1 MNEATSRDRTPETGR
16 ESPQASHASAPPRS
30 LLRNLVFAGASGG
43 SAALLLI
50 LFVIAGRVLGE
61 VEFGKFSFALALGTI
76 FETLMDFGLHQVT
89 IREVARDRSR
99 ASTVLH
105 HTLGIKL
112 LWAAGGLAALLVSAT
127 LLRQEW
133 DVRMACYL
141 IGGALV
147 ARSFMFT
154 IRGVLQG
161 LEHFGWDSIVVLGD
175 RGLLLLFGVAV
186 LSAGYGLL
194 GLAAAFVV
202 ARGAALVLGA
212 WLTQAQLGGVGVK
225 YDRDIWRDLQKSAI
239 PFGLFLVVLN
249 LYSYIDSVMLGVMK
263 GDVETGIYGAA
274 YKVYEGV
281 GYVPGVIASVL
292 TPRLSSLFVTDKGA
306 HRRLVVTALAGS
318 VVLALVITLIGYL
331 LAEPAMRLLF
341 GERFVVS
348 AAPFRILCVGLTFV
362 FAIWTLHATAI
373 SANKERLLVRASLIG
388 LVVNVA
394 VNAYTIPQMGAN
406 GAALATVVGE
416 FVSMAVLVAGLR

>member
-1 MNEATSRDRTPETGR
+1 MTDATTPTPVNAPSATS
-16 ESPQASHASAPPRS
+16 APRS
-30 LLRNLVFAGASGG
+30 VLQNLAFAGASGA
-43 SAALLLI
+43 SAGLLLL
-50 LFVIAGRVLGE
+50 LFVIAGRVLGD

-89 IREVARDRSR
+89 IREVARDKSR
-99 ASTVLH
+99 ASAVLH

-112 LWAAGGLAALLVSAT
+112 LWTAAGLTALLITAT

-161 LEHFGWDSIVVLGD
+161 LERFGWDSIVVLGD
-175 RGLLLLFGVAV
+175 RGLLLLFGAAV
-186 LSAGYGLL
+186 LWSGYGLL
-194 GLAAAFVV
+194 QLSAAFVL

-225 YDRDIWRDLQKSAI
+225 YDRDVWRDLQRSAV

-281 GYVPGVIASVL
+281 GYLPGVIASVL
-292 TPRLSSLFVTDKGA
+292 TPRLSSLYVTDKAA
-306 HRRLVVTALAGS
+306 HRRLVYGGLAGS
-318 VVLALVITLIGYL
+318 VGLAIVVTVVGYA

-341 GERFVVS
+341 GESFVVS
-348 AAPFRILCVGLTFV
+348 AQPFRILCIGLVFV

-373 SANKERLLVRASLIG
+373 SANRERLLVRAALIG
-388 LVVNVA
+388 LAVNVA
-394 VNAYTIPQMGAN
+394 VNVYTIPSMGAN

-416 FVSMAVLVAGLR
+416 FVSLLVLVVGLR

>member
-1 MNEATSRDRTPETGR
+1 MTDGPDEA
-16 ESPQASHASAPPRS
+16 APRS
-30 LLRNLVFAGASGG
+30 LLQNLLFAGSSGASAG
-43 SAALLLI
+43 LLLV
-50 LFVIAGRVLGE
+50 LFVVAGRVLGD

-99 ASTVLH
+99 ASTVLQ

-112 LWAAGGLAALLVSAT
+112 LWTAGGLTALLVTAT
-127 LLRQEW
+127 ALRPEW
-133 DVRMACYL
+133 DVRMSCYL

-161 LEHFGWDSIVVLGD
+161 LERFGWDSIVVLGD
-175 RGLLLLFGVAV
+175 RGLLLILGTGV
-186 LSAGYGLL
+186 LLAGYGLL

-202 ARGAALVLGA
+202 ARAAALVLGA
-212 WLTQAQLGGVGVK
+212 WLTRSQLGGVGVK
-225 YDRDIWRDLQKSAI
+225 YDRAVWRELQRSAV
-239 PFGLFLVVLN
+239 PFGVFLVVLN
-249 LYSYIDSVMLGVMK
+249 LYSYIDSVMLGVMR

-281 GYVPGVIASVL
+281 GYLPGVIASVL
-292 TPRLSSLFVTDKGA
+292 TPRLSSLYVTDRVA
-306 HRRLVVTALAGS
+306 HRKLVMTGLAGS
-318 VVLALVITLIGYL
+318 IGLALVVAVAGYL
-331 LAEPAMRLLF
+331 LAGPVVRLLF
-341 GERFVVS
+341 GPAFAVS
-348 AAPFRILCVGLTFV
+348 AQPFRILCVGLVFV

-373 SANKERLLVRASLIG
+373 SANKERLLVRAAVVGLI
-388 LVVNVA
+388 VNVA
-394 VNAYTIPQMGAN
+394 VNAAVIPRMGAN

-416 FVSMAVLVAGLR
+416 FVSLAVLVAGLR

>member
-1 MNEATSRDRTPETGR
+1 MTGSSSSTSAQPEATS
-16 ESPQASHASAPPRS
+16 APRS
-30 LLRNLVFAGASGG
+30 LLQNLAFAGASGA
-43 SAALLLI
+43 SAGLLLI
-50 LFVIAGRVLGE
+50 LFVIAGRVLGD

-89 IREVARDRSR
+89 IREVARDKSR
-99 ASTVLH
+99 ASAVLH

-112 LWAAGGLAALLVSAT
+112 LWTAGGLTALLITAT

-175 RGLLLLFGVAV
+175 RALLLILGVAV
-186 LSAGYGLL
+186 LWSGYGLL
-194 GLAAAFVV
+194 GLSAAFVV

-225 YDRDIWRDLQKSAI
+225 YDRDVWRELQRSAV

-281 GYVPGVIASVL
+281 GYLPGVIASVL
-292 TPRLSSLFVTDKGA
+292 TPRLSSLYVTDKAA
-306 HRRLVVTALAGS
+306 HRKLVFTGLVGSVSLALVVTVA
-318 VVLALVITLIGYL
+318 GYL

-341 GERFVVS
+341 GEAFVVS
-348 AAPFRILCVGLTFV
+348 AQPFRTLCVGLVFV

-373 SANKERLLVRASLIG
+373 SANRERLLIRASLIG
-388 LVVNVA
+388 LAVNVA
-394 VNAYTIPQMGAN
+394 VNAYAIPTMGAN
-406 GAALATVVGE
+406 GAAVATVVGE
-416 FVSMAVLVAGLR
+416 FVSLVVLIVGLR

>member
-1 MNEATSRDRTPETGR
+1 VSQETSTPT
-16 ESPQASHASAPPRS
+16 S
-30 LLRNLVFAGASGG
+30 LLQNLVYAGASGA
-43 SAALLLI
+43 SAGLLLI
-50 LFVIAGRVLGE
+50 LFVVAGRVLGE

-112 LWAAGGLAALLVSAT
+112 LWTAAGLVALLATAT
-127 LLRQEW
+127 LLRSEW
-133 DVRMACYL
+133 DVRIACYL
-141 IGGALV
+141 VGGALV

-161 LEHFGWDSIVVLGD
+161 LERFGWDSVVVLGD
-175 RGLLLLFGVAV
+175 RGLLLGLGVAV
-186 LSAGYGLL
+186 LANGYGLL
-194 GLAAAFVV
+194 GLSAAFVV
-202 ARGAALVLGA
+202 ARGAALILGA
-212 WLTQAQLGGVGVK
+212 WLTQAHLGGVGVK
-225 YDRDIWRDLQKSAI
+225 YDRDIWRDLQRSAV
-239 PFGLFLVVLN
+239 PFGLFLIVLN

-281 GYVPGVIASVL
+281 GYLPGVIASVL
-292 TPRLSSLFVTDKGA
+292 TPRLSSLYVTDRVA
-306 HRRLVVTALAGS
+306 HRRLVVNGLAGS
-318 VVLALVITLIGYL
+318 VSLALVVTVVGYL
-331 LAEPAMRLLF
+331 LAEPAMQLLF

-348 AAPFRILCVGLTFV
+348 APPFRILCIGLVFV

-373 SANKERLLVRASLIG
+373 SANRERLLIRAALVG

-394 VNAYTIPQMGAN
+394 VNLYAIPQMGAN

-416 FVSMAVLVAGLR
+416 GVSLLVLVIGLR

>member
-1 MNEATSRDRTPETGR
+1 MVNGADGT
-16 ESPQASHASAPPRS
+16 ASVDTAAAPPRS

-43 SAALLLI
+43 SAALLLV

-99 ASTVLH
+99 ASEVLQ

-112 LWAAGGLAALLVSAT
+112 LWAAGGLVALLISAT
-127 LLRQEW
+127 LLRHEW
-133 DVRMACYL
+133 DVRVACYL

-161 LEHFGWDSIVVLGD
+161 LEFFGWDSIVVLGD
-175 RGLLLLFGVAV
+175 RGLLLVFGVAV
-186 LSAGYGLL
+186 LWSGYGLL
-194 GLAAAFVV
+194 GLSAAFVV
-202 ARGAALVLGA
+202 ARGAAVVLGA
-212 WLTQAQLGGVGVK
+212 WLTRAQLGGVGIK
-225 YDRDIWRDLQKSAI
+225 YDRDIWRELQKSAV

-281 GYVPGVIASVL
+281 GYLPGVIASVL
-292 TPRLSSLFVTDKGA
+292 TPRLSSLYVTDRAA
-306 HRRLVVTALAGS
+306 HRKLMLTGLGGSVALALVVTLA
-318 VVLALVITLIGYL
+318 GYL
-331 LAEPAMRLLF
+331 LAEPAMQLLF
-341 GERFVVS
+341 GERFLVS
-348 AAPFRILCVGLTFV
+348 AAPFRILCFGLVFV

-373 SANKERLLVRASLIG
+373 SANREKLLIRASLIG
-388 LVVNVA
+388 LAVNVA
-394 VNAYTIPQMGAN
+394 VNAWAIRHYGAS

-416 FVSMAVLVAGLR
+416 GVSLVVLVIGLR

>member
-1 MNEATSRDRTPETGR
+1 MTDTSTSAASETADG
-16 ESPQASHASAPPRS
+16 PRS
-30 LLRNLVFAGASGG
+30 VLQNLVFAGASGA
-43 SAALLLI
+43 SAGLLLI
-50 LFVIAGRVLGE
+50 LFVVAGRVLGE

-89 IREVARDRSR
+89 IREVARDKSR

-112 LWAAGGLAALLVSAT
+112 LWTAGGLTALLITAT

-133 DVRMACYL
+133 DVRFACYL

-161 LEHFGWDSIVVLGD
+161 LERFGWDSIVVLGD
-175 RGLLLLFGVAV
+175 RGLLLIFGVAV
-186 LSAGYGLL
+186 LWSGYGLL

-212 WLTQAQLGGVGVK
+212 WLTKAQLGGVGVK
-225 YDRDIWRDLQKSAI
+225 YDREVWRDLQRSAL

-281 GYVPGVIASVL
+281 GYLPGVIASVL
-292 TPRLSSLFVTDKGA
+292 TPRLSSLYVTDKAA
-306 HRRLVVTALAGS
+306 HRKLVLSGLAGS
-318 VVLALVITLIGYL
+318 VGLALVVSLAGYV
-331 LAEPAMRLLF
+331 LAEPVVRILF
-341 GERFVVS
+341 GPNFVAS
-348 AAPFRILCVGLTFV
+348 AQPLRILCVGLVFV

-373 SANKERLLVRASLIG
+373 SANRERLLVRAALIG
-388 LVVNVA
+388 LAVNVG
-394 VNAYTIPQMGAN
+394 VNVYAIPSMGAN

-416 FVSMAVLVAGLR
+416 FASLLVLVMGLR

>member
-1 MNEATSRDRTPETGR
+1 MTS
-16 ESPQASHASAPPRS
+16 ASTSGSADAAGAPRS
-30 LLRNLVFAGASGG
+30 VLQNLAFAGASGA
-43 SAALLLI
+43 SAGLLLI
-50 LFVIAGRVLGE
+50 LFVIAGRVLGD

-89 IREVARDRSR
+89 IREVARDKSR
-99 ASTVLH
+99 ASTVLR

-112 LWAAGGLAALLVSAT
+112 LWTAGGLTALLITAT

-175 RGLLLLFGVAV
+175 RGLLLILGGAA
-186 LSAGYGLL
+186 LWCGYGLL
-194 GLAAAFVV
+194 GLSAAFVV

-225 YDRDIWRDLQKSAI
+225 YDRDVWRDLQRSAV

-281 GYVPGVIASVL
+281 GYLPGVIASVL
-292 TPRLSSLFVTDKGA
+292 TPRLSRLYVTDKLA
-306 HRRLVVTALAGS
+306 HRQLVYRGLAGSVGLALVVTA
-318 VVLALVITLIGYL
+318 VGYP
-331 LAEPAMRLLF
+331 LAEPAMRMLF
-341 GERFVVS
+341 GQAFVVS
-348 AAPFRILCVGLTFV
+348 AQPFRILCVGLVFV

-373 SANKERLLVRASLIG
+373 SANRERLLVRAALIG
-388 LVVNVA
+388 LAVNVA
-394 VNAYTIPQMGAN
+394 VNAYTIPTMGAN

-416 FVSMAVLVAGLR
+416 FVSLLVLVVGLR

>member
-1 MNEATSRDRTPETGR
+1 MTDTSTPALAEATS
-16 ESPQASHASAPPRS
+16 APRS
-30 LLRNLVFAGASGG
+30 LLQNLAFAGASGA
-43 SAALLLI
+43 SAGLLLI
-50 LFVIAGRVLGE
+50 LFVIAGRVLGD

-89 IREVARDRSR
+89 VREVARDKSR
-99 ASTVLH
+99 ASSVLH

-112 LWAAGGLAALLVSAT
+112 LWAAGGLTALLITAT

-133 DVRMACYL
+133 DVRVACYL

-175 RGLLLLFGVAV
+175 RGLLLV
-186 LSAGYGLL
+186 LGGAALWSGYGLL
-194 GLAAAFVV
+194 GLSAAFVV

-212 WLTQAQLGGVGVK
+212 WLTQAQLGGVSVK
-225 YDRDIWRDLQKSAI
+225 YDRDIWRDLQRSAV

-249 LYSYIDSVMLGVMK
+249 LYAYIDSVMLGVMK

-281 GYVPGVIASVL
+281 GYLPGVIASVL
-292 TPRLSSLFVTDKGA
+292 TPRLSSLYMTDKRG
-306 HRRLVVTALAGS
+306 HRRLVYAGLAGS
-318 VVLALVITLIGYL
+318 VGLTLVVSIVGYA

-341 GERFVVS
+341 GPAFVGS
-348 AAPFRILCVGLTFV
+348 AQSFRILCVGMVFV
-362 FAIWTLHATAI
+362 SAIWTLHATAI
-373 SANKERLLVRASLIG
+373 STNRERLLVRATLIG
-388 LVVNVA
+388 LAVNVA
-394 VNAYTIPQMGAN
+394 VNAYAIPSMGAN

-416 FVSMAVLVAGLR
+416 FVSVLVLVVGLR

>member
-1 MNEATSRDRTPETGR
+1 MSTP
-16 ESPQASHASAPPRS
+16 PQRS

-112 LWAAGGLAALLVSAT
+112 LWTAGGLTALLISAT

-141 IGGALV
+141 VGGALV

-175 RGLLLLFGVAV
+175 RGLLLILGVAV
-186 LSAGYGLL
+186 LWRGYGLL
-194 GLAAAFVV
+194 GLSAAFVV
-202 ARGAALVLGA
+202 ARGAALILGA
-212 WLTQAQLGGVGVK
+212 WLTQSQLGGVDVK
-225 YDRDIWRDLQKSAI
+225 YDRDIWRELQKSAI

-281 GYVPGVIASVL
+281 GYLPGVIASVL
-292 TPRLSSLFVTDKGA
+292 TPRLSSLYVTDRSA
-306 HRRLVVTALAGS
+306 HRRLVVTGLAGS
-318 VVLALVITLIGYL
+318 IGLALVVTLAGYVA
-331 LAEPAMRLLF
+331 AEPVMQLLF
-341 GERFVVS
+341 GARFVVS
-348 AAPFRILCVGLTFV
+348 AAPFRILCLGLVFV

-373 SANKERLLVRASLIG
+373 SANREKLLVRAALIG
-388 LVVNVA
+388 LAVNVS
-394 VNAYTIPQMGAN
+394 VNAWTIPHMGAS

-416 FVSMAVLVAGLR
+416 FVSLAVLVAGLR

>member
-1 MNEATSRDRTPETGR
+1 MTWAEIDRCAE
-16 ESPQASHASAPPRS
+16 H
-30 LLRNLVFAGASGG
+30 
-43 SAALLLI
+43 
-50 LFVIAGRVLGE
+50 VI
-61 VEFGKFSFALALGTI
+61 
-76 FETLMDFGLHQVT
+76 
-89 IREVARDRSR
+89 
-99 ASTVLH
+99 
-105 HTLGIKL
+105 
-112 LWAAGGLAALLVSAT
+112 AT
-127 LLRQEW
+127 LLRHEW

-175 RGLLLLFGVAV
+175 RGLLLILGVAV
-186 LSAGYGLL
+186 LWGGYGLL
-194 GLAAAFVV
+194 GLSAAFVV
-202 ARGAALVLGA
+202 ARGAALMLGA
-212 WLTQAQLGGVGVK
+212 WLTQSQLGGVDVK
-225 YDRDIWRDLQKSAI
+225 YDRDIWRQLQKSAV

-281 GYVPGVIASVL
+281 GYLPGVIASVL
-292 TPRLSSLFVTDKGA
+292 TPRLSSLFVTDRSA
-306 HRRLVVTALAGS
+306 HRRLVVTGLAGS
-318 VVLALVITLIGYL
+318 VGLALVVSLAGYFA
-331 LAEPAMRLLF
+331 AEPVMQLLF

-348 AAPFRILCVGLTFV
+348 AAPFRILCVGLVFV

-373 SANKERLLVRASLIG
+373 SANREKLLVRAALIG
-388 LVVNVA
+388 LVVNVS
-394 VNAYTIPQMGAN
+394 VNAWAIPHLGAN

-416 FVSMAVLVAGLR
+416 FADTFVFCTIAFYGVITGADFLTYVVVGYVYKTLLEVVLLPITYPVIRWVKRREPTYALD

>member
-1 MNEATSRDRTPETGR
+1 MTGG
-16 ESPQASHASAPPRS
+16 SAPAPRTVWQ
-30 LLRNLVFAGASGG
+30 NLAFAGASGS
-43 SAALLLI
+43 SAALLLV
-50 LFVIAGRVLGE
+50 LFVIAGRELGD

-89 IREVARDRSR
+89 IREVARDKSR
-99 ASTVLH
+99 ATAVLH

-112 LWAAGGLAALLVSAT
+112 LWATGGLAALVLSAT
-127 LLRQEW
+127 LLRHEW
-133 DVRMACYL
+133 DVRLSCYL

-161 LEHFGWDSIVVLGD
+161 LERFGWDSLVVLGD
-175 RGLLLLFGVAV
+175 RGLLLV
-186 LSAGYGLL
+186 LGGTVLWFGYGLL
-194 GLAAAFVV
+194 GLSAAFVV

-212 WLTQAQLGGVGVK
+212 WLTQAQLGGVGIE
-225 YDRDIWRDLQKSAI
+225 YDRDVWRDLQKSAV

-281 GYVPGVIASVL
+281 GYLPGVIASVL
-292 TPRLSSLFVTDKGA
+292 TPRLSSLYVTDRAA
-306 HRRLVVTALAGS
+306 HRQLVVSGLAGS
-318 VVLALVITLIGYL
+318 VALALVVTLAGYF
-331 LAEPAMRLLF
+331 LAEPAIRLLF
-341 GERFVVS
+341 GSAFVS
-348 AAPFRILCVGLTFV
+348 AAQPFRILCLGLVFV

-373 SANKERLLVRASLIG
+373 SANKERLLVRAALIG
-388 LVVNVA
+388 LAVNVS
-394 VNAYTIPQMGAN
+394 VNLYAIPQLGAN

-416 FVSMAVLVAGLR
+416 LVSLVVLVVGLR

>member
-1 MNEATSRDRTPETGR
+1 MSDTGTP
-16 ESPQASHASAPPRS
+16 SAAPRR
-30 LLRNLVFAGASGG
+30 LLQNLAFAGASGA
-43 SAALLLI
+43 SAGLLLI
-50 LFVIAGRVLGE
+50 LFVVAGRVLGE

-99 ASTVLH
+99 AASVLH

-112 LWAAGGLAALLVSAT
+112 LWTAGGLAALLITAT
-127 LLRQEW
+127 LLRREW
-133 DVRMACYL
+133 DVRLACYL

-161 LEHFGWDSIVVLGD
+161 LERFGWDSLVVLGD
-175 RGLLLLFGVAV
+175 RGLLLILGVGA
-186 LSAGYGLL
+186 LWAGWGLL
-194 GLAAAFVV
+194 GLSAAFVV
-202 ARGAALVLGA
+202 ARGGALVLGA

-225 YDRDIWRDLQKSAI
+225 YDRDIWRELQKSAI

-249 LYSYIDSVMLGVMK
+249 LYAYIDSVMLGVMK

-281 GYVPGVIASVL
+281 GYLPGVIASVL
-292 TPRLSSLFVTDKGA
+292 TPRLSSLFVTDRVA
-306 HRRLVVTALAGS
+306 HRRLVLTGLGGS
-318 VVLALVITLIGYL
+318 VGLALVVTVAGYVF
-331 LAEPAMRLLF
+331 AEPAMRLLF
-341 GERFVVS
+341 GAGFVVS
-348 AAPFRILCVGLTFV
+348 AQPFRILCFGLTFV
-362 FAIWTLHATAI
+362 FAIWTLHAMAI
-373 SANKERLLVRASLIG
+373 SANRERLLIRAALVG
-388 LVVNVA
+388 LVVNVL
-394 VNAYTIPQMGAN
+394 VNLYAIPSMGAS

-416 FVSMAVLVAGLR
+416 FVSLAVLVAGLR